1 MFLEP
6 GVILVTVDPV
16 DYRGV
21 FPKGKRGKFAKL
33 MERGGRRKKV
43 GSAIA

>member
-21 FPKGKRGKFAKL
+21 FPRGKRGKFAGL
-33 MERGGRRKKV
+33 VGVAGRG
-43 GSAIA
+43 

>member
-1 MFLEP
+1 MFLET

-21 FPKGKRGKFAKL
+21 FPKGKRDKFAGLVEK
-33 MERGGRRKKV
+33 GGR
-43 GSAIA
+43 G